1 MPRRPPMPPYAT
13 CAYNLAQSNEIE
25 ETPMTRPAPDR
36 RRLLAPLVPA
46 ALASAASRAH
56 AQDAWPTKPVTI
68 VVPQAAGGA
77 NDTVARA
84 FGQRLSVALGQP
96 VVIENRTGAG
106 GNVGTALVARA
117 PKDGHTLM
125 LTAQSAQTIN
135 PWLYKNTGFDPVKDF
150 EPVMSV
156 ATAPYLLVANPQF
169 PVSNLKDLVAYAKTR
184 PGRIDYASAGNG
196 TLNHLL
202 GVMLNQRAGLHLVH
216 IPYRGAAAAATDVVG
231 GTVPITF
238 GSFPG
243 VFPFVK
249 AGQLKVIGVAT
260 EKRTKLAPEM
270 PTLAETLPGFH
281 ANSWYGL
288 FAPAGTPKAVVD
300 RIAAEGNK
308 VLADPALVE
317 RLAGQGAEPAPST
330 PAQLATL
337 LRDDLKLWQGIVK
350 ASGATID

>member
-1 MPRRPPMPPYAT
+1 
-13 CAYNLAQSNEIE
+13 
-25 ETPMTRPAPDR
+25 MTRPAPER
-36 RRLLAPLVPA
+36 SRLLAPFAPV
-46 ALASAASRAH
+46 ALASAALSSGPARA
-56 AQDAWPTKPVTI
+56 QEAWPTKPVTL

-84 FGQRLSVALGQP
+84 FGARLSQAIGQP
-96 VVIENRTGAG
+96 VVIENRAGAG
-106 GNVGTALVARA
+106 GNVGTAQAARA

-135 PWLYKNTGFDPVKDF
+135 PWLYRNTGFDPVKDF

-156 ATAPYLLVANPQF
+156 ATAPYLLVANPSF
-169 PVSNLKDLVAYAKTR
+169 PVSTLKELIAYAKQR

-202 GVMLNQRAGLHLVH
+202 GVMLNRQAGLHLVH

-231 GTVPITF
+231 GQVPIAF

-260 EKRTKLAPEM
+260 EKRTKLAPDL
-270 PTLAETLPGFH
+270 PTLNESLPGFH

-288 FAPAGTPKAVVD
+288 FAPAGTPKAIVD
-300 RIAAEGNK
+300 RIAAEGAK
-308 VLADPALVE
+308 VLADPALAE
-317 RLAGQGAEPAPST
+317 RMAGQGAEPAPST
-330 PAQLATL
+330 PDQLAAL
-337 LRDDLKLWQGIVK
+337 LREDLKLWQGIVK

>member
-1 MPRRPPMPPYAT
+1 MVRPRFVLT
-13 CAYNLAQSNEIE
+13 
-25 ETPMTRPAPDR
+25 R
-36 RRLLAPLVPA
+36 RRVLT
-46 ALASAASRAH
+46 ASALLPALWPALGRA
-56 AQDAWPTKPVTI
+56 QESWPTKPVTI
-68 VVPQAAGGA
+68 IVPQAAGGA

-84 FGQRLSVALGQP
+84 FGQRLSVAIGQP

-106 GNVGTALVARA
+106 GNVGTVAAARA

-135 PWLYKNTGFDPVKDF
+135 PALYKTTGFDPIKDF

-156 ATAPYLLVANPQF
+156 ATAPYLLVAHPSF
-169 PVSNLKDLVAYAKTR
+169 PAKDLREFIAYAKTR

-202 GVMLNQRAGLHLVH
+202 GVMLNSRAGLHLVH
-216 IPYRGAAAAATDVVG
+216 IPYRGAAAAATDVVAG
-231 GTVPITF
+231 QVPITF

-243 VFPFVK
+243 VMPFVK
-249 AGQLKVIGVAT
+249 SGQLKVLGVAT
-260 EKRTKLAPEM
+260 EKRTRLAPEL
-270 PTLAETLPGFH
+270 PTLNETLPGLF

-308 VLADPALVE
+308 VMNDPALIE

-330 PAQLATL
+330 PAELTRL
-337 LRDDLKLWQGIVK
+337 LRDDLTLWAGIVK
-350 ASGATID
+350 ASGATVD

>member
-1 MPRRPPMPPYAT
+1 MNRFDPQRG
-13 CAYNLAQSNEIE
+13 
-25 ETPMTRPAPDR
+25 
-36 RRLLAPLVPA
+36 RLLAPFAPFALVS
-46 ALASAASRAH
+46 ASLSSRAAR
-56 AQDAWPTKPVTI
+56 AQESWPTKAVTI
-68 VVPQAAGGA
+68 IVPQAAGGA

-84 FGQRLSVALGQP
+84 FGARLSQAIGQP
-96 VVIENRTGAG
+96 VVIENRAGAG
-106 GNVGTALVARA
+106 GNVGTAQAARA

-135 PWLYKNTGFDPVKDF
+135 PWLYRNTGFDPVKDF

-156 ATAPYLLVANPQF
+156 ATAPYLLVAHPSF
-169 PVSNLKDLVAYAKTR
+169 PASSLKELIAYAKQR

-231 GTVPITF
+231 GQVPIAF

-243 VFPFVK
+243 LIPFVK
-249 AGQLKVIGVAT
+249 SNQLKVIGVAT
-260 EKRTKLAPEM
+260 EKRTKLAPDL
-270 PTLAETLPGFH
+270 PTLDESLRGFH

-288 FAPAGTPKAVVD
+288 FAPAGTPKAIVD
-300 RIAAEGNK
+300 RIAAEGAK
-308 VLADPALVE
+308 VLAEPALVE
-317 RLAGQGAEPAPST
+317 RMASQGAEPAPST
-330 PAQLATL
+330 PAELTAL
-337 LRDDLKLWQGIVK
+337 LRDDLKLWAGIVK

>member
-1 MPRRPPMPPYAT
+1 
-13 CAYNLAQSNEIE
+13 
-25 ETPMTRPAPDR
+25 MTRPAPDR

-46 ALASAASRAH
+46 ALAATATAGR
-56 AQDAWPTKPVTI
+56 AQDAPWPSKPVTI

-84 FGQRLSVALGQP
+84 FGARLSTAIGQP
-96 VVIENRTGAG
+96 VVIENRAGAG
-106 GNVGTALVARA
+106 GNVGTAQVARA
-117 PKDGHTLM
+117 AKDGYTLM

-135 PWLYKNTGFDPVKDF
+135 PWLYRNTGFDPVRDF

-156 ATAPYLLVANPQF
+156 ATAPYLLVANPSF
-169 PVSNLKDLVAYAKTR
+169 PASNLKELIAYAKSR

-202 GVMLNQRAGLHLVH
+202 GVMLNQRAGLHLIH

-231 GTVPITF
+231 GQVPITF

-243 VFPFVK
+243 VNPFVK

-260 EKRTKLAPEM
+260 EKRTKLAPDL
-270 PTLAETLPGFH
+270 PTLNETLPGFH

-288 FAPAGTPKAVVD
+288 FAPAGTPKAIVE

-317 RLAGQGAEPAPST
+317 RLAGQGAEPAPGT

-350 ASGATID
+350 ASGATVD

>member
-1 MPRRPPMPPYAT
+1 MNRFDPQRG
-13 CAYNLAQSNEIE
+13 
-25 ETPMTRPAPDR
+25 
-36 RRLLAPLVPA
+36 RLLAPFAPFALVSAALSSRA
-46 ALASAASRAH
+46 ALAQES
-56 AQDAWPTKPVTI
+56 WPSKAVTI
-68 VVPQAAGGA
+68 IVPQAAGGA

-84 FGQRLSVALGQP
+84 FGARLSQAIGQP
-96 VVIENRTGAG
+96 VVIENRAGAG
-106 GNVGTALVARA
+106 GNVGTAQAARA

-135 PWLYKNTGFDPVKDF
+135 PWLYRNTGFDPVKDF

-156 ATAPYLLVANPQF
+156 ATAPYLLVAHPSF
-169 PVSNLKDLVAYAKTR
+169 PASSLKELIAYAKQR

-231 GTVPITF
+231 GQVPIAF

-243 VFPFVK
+243 LIPFVK
-249 AGQLKVIGVAT
+249 SNQLKVIGVAT
-260 EKRTKLAPEM
+260 EKRTKLAPEL
-270 PTLAETLPGFH
+270 PTLDESLRGFH

-288 FAPAGTPKAVVD
+288 FAPAGTPKTIVD
-300 RIAAEGNK
+300 RIAAEGAK
-308 VLADPALVE
+308 VLAEPALVE
-317 RLAGQGAEPAPST
+317 RMASQGAEPAPST
-330 PAQLATL
+330 PAELTAL
-337 LRDDLKLWQGIVK
+337 LRDDLKLWAGIVK

>member
-1 MPRRPPMPPYAT
+1 
-13 CAYNLAQSNEIE
+13 
-25 ETPMTRPAPDR
+25 MTRPAPER
-36 RRLLAPLVPA
+36 SRLLAPFAPA
-46 ALASAASRAH
+46 ALASAALSARPARA
-56 AQDAWPTKPVTI
+56 QEIWPTKPVTL

-84 FGQRLSVALGQP
+84 FGARLSQAIGQP
-96 VVIENRTGAG
+96 VVIENRAGAG
-106 GNVGTALVARA
+106 GNVGTAQAARA
-117 PKDGHTLM
+117 LKDGHTLM

-156 ATAPYLLVANPQF
+156 ATAPYLLVANPSF
-169 PVSNLKDLVAYAKTR
+169 PVSTLKALIEYAKQR
-184 PGRIDYASAGNG
+184 PGKIDYASAGNG

-202 GVMLNQRAGLHLVH
+202 GVMLNRQAGLHLVH

-231 GTVPITF
+231 GQVPITF

-260 EKRTKLAPEM
+260 EKRTKLAPDL
-270 PTLAETLPGFH
+270 PTLAESLPGLH

-288 FAPAGTPKAVVD
+288 FAPAGTPRAIVE
-300 RIAAEGNK
+300 RIAAEGAK
-308 VLADPALVE
+308 VLADPALAE
-317 RLAGQGAEPAPST
+317 RMAGQGAEPAPST
-330 PAQLATL
+330 PDQLAVL
-337 LRDDLKLWQGIVK
+337 LREDLKLWQGIVK

>member
-1 MPRRPPMPPYAT
+1 MVRPRFVPT
-13 CAYNLAQSNEIE
+13 
-25 ETPMTRPAPDR
+25 R
-36 RRLLAPLVPA
+36 RRVLT
-46 ALASAASRAH
+46 ASALLPALWPAVGRA
-56 AQDAWPTKPVTI
+56 QESWPTKPVTI
-68 VVPQAAGGA
+68 IVPQAAGGA

-84 FGQRLSVALGQP
+84 FGQRLSVAIGQP

-106 GNVGTALVARA
+106 GNVGTVAAARA

-135 PWLYKNTGFDPVKDF
+135 PALYKNTGFDPIKDF

-156 ATAPYLLVANPQF
+156 ATAPYLLVAHPSF
-169 PVSNLKDLVAYAKTR
+169 PARDLREFIAYAKTR

-202 GVMLNQRAGLHLVH
+202 GVMLNSRAGLHLVH
-216 IPYRGAAAAATDVVG
+216 IPYRGAAAAATDVVAG
-231 GTVPITF
+231 QVPITF

-243 VFPFVK
+243 VMPFVK
-249 AGQLKVIGVAT
+249 SGQLKVLGVAT
-260 EKRTKLAPEM
+260 EKRTRLAPEL
-270 PTLAETLPGFH
+270 PTLNETLPGLF

-308 VLADPALVE
+308 VMNDPALIE

-330 PAQLATL
+330 PAELTRL
-337 LRDDLKLWQGIVK
+337 LRDDLTLWAGIVK
-350 ASGATID
+350 ASGATVD